1 MELAL
6 FDYLPVAMS
15 ALGLAL
21 LAQLLSRALP
31 ASRGLLLVGA
41 GLVVAGGLGKATWKL
56 IWVLTG
62 RNVAWL
68 DASLFICMAPGMILL
83 ACHVFAASRR
93 WRGGDAR
100 THAGRASLLIA
111 LPVLAGA
118 GLAAGFVQGKAWFF
132 LLLAATALAN
142 IALVGALVRLSWI
155 WGRRGAAAIFLFSI
169 SLTLCLS
176 VLAPVSAGK
185 APLQWLAES
194 LNLLAQ
200 GGFALG
206 LWRLRSAAP
215 PLPDAR

>member
-6 FDYLPVAMS
+6 FDYLPVAVS
-15 ALGLAL
+15 ALGLAW
-21 LAQLLSRALP
+21 LAQLLGRALP

-62 RNVAWL
+62 QDLSWL

-83 ACHVFAASRR
+83 ACHALAAVRR
-93 WRGGDAR
+93 WRGGGAR
-100 THAGRASLLIA
+100 AHPGRASLLAA

-118 GLAAGFVQGKAWFF
+118 GLAAGFGEGKAWFF
-132 LLLAATALAN
+132 LLLAAAALAN
-142 IALVGALVRLSWI
+142 IALVGALVRLSWG
-155 WGRRGAAAIFLFSI
+155 WGQGATGAIFLFSI
-169 SLTLCLS
+169 ALTLGLS
-176 VLAPVSAGK
+176 ALAPFSEGS

-215 PLPDAR
+215 

>member
-21 LAQLLSRALP
+21 LVQLLGRALP
-31 ASRGLLLVGA
+31 AALGLLLAGA

-62 RNVAWL
+62 RDVAWL

-83 ACHVFAASRR
+83 ACHVFAAIRH
-93 WRGGDAR
+93 WRGGGAR
-100 THAGRASLLIA
+100 AHAGRASLLIA
-111 LPVLAGA
+111 LPVLAAA
-118 GLAAGFVQGKAWFF
+118 GLVAGFAEGKAWFL

-142 IALVGALVRLSWI
+142 IALVGALVRLSWL
-155 WGRRGAAAIFLFSI
+155 WGQGVTAAIFLFSI
-169 SLTLCLS
+169 ALTLCLS
-176 VLAPVSAGK
+176 ALAPVSAGS

-206 LWRLRSAAP
+206 LWRLRPAAP
-215 PLPDAR
+215 

>member
-21 LAQLLSRALP
+21 LVQLLSRALP
-31 ASRGLLLVGA
+31 AALGLLLAGA

-56 IWVLTG
+56 IWVLAG
-62 RNVAWL
+62 RDVAWL

-83 ACHVFAASRR
+83 ACHVFAAIRR
-93 WRGGDAR
+93 WRGGGAR
-100 THAGRASLLIA
+100 AHAGRASLLIA
-111 LPVLAGA
+111 LPVLAAA
-118 GLAAGFVQGKAWFF
+118 GLAAGFAEGKAWFL
-132 LLLAATALAN
+132 LLLAATTLAN
-142 IALVGALVRLSWI
+142 IALVGALVRLSWM
-155 WGRRGAAAIFLFSI
+155 WGQGVTAAIFLFSI
-169 SLTLCLS
+169 ALTLCLS
-176 VLAPVSAGK
+176 ALAPVSAGS

-206 LWRLRSAAP
+206 LWRLRPAAP
-215 PLPDAR
+215 